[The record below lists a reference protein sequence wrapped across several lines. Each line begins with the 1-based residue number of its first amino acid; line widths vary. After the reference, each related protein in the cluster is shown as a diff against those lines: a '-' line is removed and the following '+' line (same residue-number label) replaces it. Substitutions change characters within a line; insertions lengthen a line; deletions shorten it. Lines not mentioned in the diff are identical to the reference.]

1 MSASRASPEINVTQI
16 PQTISL
22 LTRELLSVSDLLSVS
37 GLRTQFDTKRGA
49 VKAVDGIDL
58 TIEEGETVGL
68 VGESGSGKSVTA
80 LSAMDLVDDPGDVVA
95 GRVSLRRAKLAA
107 ELAVE
112 FDDAVVPYPFELVD
126 AVRELV
132 ADLRIDEGVRSA
144 GSELRG
150 MAADLTDHDDP
161 AALAPALRNAA
172 DRLDGGTDEST
183 VADTLE
189 EAVEDAADG
198 FVYLDEAARDRF
210 ERGSNGDPPAVEEG
224 VVDLTA
230 APEEAMRKVRGSEM
244 GMIFQDPMTSLNP
257 AVTVGEQVAESLRLH
272 QYGERKR
279 DTWVNAI
286 REILPKFRGKEH
298 DEEVMADVVEIL
310 TEVGIPEATTRLEEY
325 PHEFSGGMRQRVLIA
340 IALACQPS
348 LLIADEPT
356 TALDV
361 TIQAQILDLIDDLQ
375 EEFGMSVLMIT
386 HDLGVVAETCDRVA
400 VMYAGEIVEE
410 GPVEE
415 IFTNPSHPYT
425 YTLLESIPTEEKDRL
440 TPIEGNVPDLIDMPD
455 GCHFADRCP
464 WAQPECRDGEIPFR
478 QHGPD
483 DIDHRSKCILES
495 FDEDEYGNEG
505 VASGVEHD
513 VGEPI
518 VELREMRKYYQQ
530 EDGVLD
536 RFLGEKPSVK
546 AVDGVS
552 FDVHE
557 GETLGLVGES
567 GCGKSTAG
575 RAILHLNP
583 PTDGTVVF
591 AGEELGDL
599 SKSELREKRKDMQM
613 VFQDPMSSLDPRMTV
628 GQTIMEPL
636 KIHGLPETDPD
647 VATRAAVSTTG
658 ISADAVSVDVADNV
672 DALLGSTDGEVVV
685 PVEVAVADGDV
696 TVDVEGALD
705 VTTDVTREDGRI
717 TSVQVDVSAGGSKRT
732 LRRRR
737 VFQLLEEVGLD
748 ESQYGRY
755 PHELSGGQRQRV
767 GIARALA
774 VDPDFIVADEPV
786 SALDVS
792 VQAQIINLLEDLQ
805 EEFGLTYLFIAH
817 DLSVVRHISD
827 RVAVMYLG
835 EIVEIAA
842 TDELFADPKHPYTN
856 ALLSAIPEPDP
867 LADTDDRT
875 ILKGDVPSPI
885 DPPSGCHFRTRCP
898 SIVPPADLDIEQ
910 ERYREVMFYRQRVES
925 RDIDLEAAREKAPD
939 EAPAARAVADGGSSF
954 AAALDAQFFDGPLS
968 GRAREAVDASYRH
981 LDDGDWDAAAAVL
994 ADTFES
1000 VCERSNPPLED
1011 GDHPAACHLFTD
1023 AE

>member
-1 MSASRASPEINVTQI
+1 MT
-16 PQTISL
+16 
-22 LTRELLSVSDLLSVS
+22 DLLSLS

-49 VKAVDGIDL
+49 VKAVNGIDL

-95 GRVSLRRAKLAA
+95 GRVSFRDATLAA
-107 ELAVE
+107 DIAAE

-126 AVRELV
+126 AVRAV
-132 ADLRIDEGVRSA
+132 IADLRVGDGRDSA
-144 GSELRG
+144 SSELRG
-150 MAADLTDHDDP
+150 MAADLSDHDDP
-161 AALAPALRNAA
+161 AALAAALRDAA
-172 DRLDGGTDEST
+172 DRLEDQATPSG
-183 VADTLE
+183 VADAL
-189 EAVEDAADG
+189 ADAIDDADDG
-198 FVYLDEAARDRF
+198 FVYLDEAAREQFDR
-210 ERGSNGDPPAVEEG
+210 GADVGTITVEEG
-224 VVDLTA
+224 VVDLTD

-279 DTWVNAI
+279 DTWLNAI
-286 REILPKFRGKEH
+286 REILPRIGGKEH

-375 EEFGMSVLMIT
+375 AEFGMSVLMIT

-415 IFTNPSHPYT
+415 IFNDPSHPYT

-440 TPIEGNVPDLIDMPD
+440 TPIEGNVPDLIDMPE

-464 WAQPECRDGEIPFR
+464 WATLECRDGEIPFL

-483 DIDHRSKCILES
+483 DVDHRSKCVLEE
-495 FDEDEYGNEG
+495 FDESEYGADG
-505 VASGVEHD
+505 AASTTESD
-513 VGEPI
+513 IGEPI

-530 EDGVLD
+530 EDGLLD
-536 RFLGEKPSVK
+536 RFVGEQPSVK

-552 FDVHE
+552 LDVYE

-583 PTDGTVVF
+583 PTDGTVVY

-636 KIHGLPETDPD
+636 KIHGLPEIDPD
-647 VATRAAVSTTG
+647 VETRAAVSTTG
-658 ISADAVSVDVADNV
+658 ISAAAVSVDVADNV
-672 DALLGSTDGEVVV
+672 DALLESTDGEVVV
-685 PVEVAVADGDV
+685 PVEVAVENGDV

-705 VTTDVTREDGRI
+705 VTTDITREDGRI
-717 TSVQVDVSAGGSKRT
+717 TSVQVDVSAGDSKRT

-737 VFQLLEEVGLD
+737 VLELLEEVGLD
-748 ESQYGRY
+748 TSQYGRY

-774 VDPDFIVADEPV
+774 VGPDFIVADEPV

-792 VQAQIINLLEDLQ
+792 VQAQIINLMEDLQ

-835 EIVEIAA
+835 EVVEIAT
-842 TDELFADPKHPYTN
+842 TDELFANPKHPYTN

-867 LADTDDRT
+867 LAETDDRT
-875 ILKGDVPSPI
+875 ILTGDVPSPI

-898 SIVPPADLDIEQ
+898 AIIPPEDLDIEQ
-910 ERYREVMFYRQRVES
+910 DRYREVMFYRQRVES
-925 RDIDLEAAREKAPD
+925 RDIDLEAAREEVIAETETP
-939 EAPAARAVADGGSSF
+939 RAVADGGSDL

-968 GRAREAVDASYRH
+968 GRAREAVDESYRH
-981 LDDGDWDAAAAVL
+981 LDDGDWAAAEAVL
-994 ADTFES
+994 ADAFES
-1000 VCERSNPPLED
+1000 VCEHSDPSLGD
-1011 GDHPAACHLFTD
+1011 GEHPAACHLSPD

>member
-1 MSASRASPEINVTQI
+1 MT
-16 PQTISL
+16 
-22 LTRELLSVSDLLSVS
+22 DLLSLS

-49 VKAVDGIDL
+49 VKAVNGIDI

-95 GRVSLRRAKLAA
+95 GRVSFRDATLAA
-107 ELAVE
+107 DIAAE
-112 FDDAVVPYPFELVD
+112 FDGAVVPYPFELVD
-126 AVRELV
+126 AVHEII
-132 ADLRIDEGVRSA
+132 ADLRVGDGSDSA
-144 GSELRG
+144 PSELRG
-150 MAADLTDHDDP
+150 MAADLADHDDP
-161 AALAPALRNAA
+161 AALAAALRDAA
-172 DRLDGGTDEST
+172 DHLDDQATPSG
-183 VADTLE
+183 VADAL
-189 EAVEDAADG
+189 ADAIDDAADG
-198 FVYLDEAARDRF
+198 FVYLDAAAREQFDRGADV
-210 ERGSNGDPPAVEEG
+210 ETITVEEG
-224 VVDLTA
+224 VVDLTD

-279 DTWVNAI
+279 DTWLNAV
-286 REILPKFRGKEH
+286 REILPKIGGKEH

-375 EEFGMSVLMIT
+375 AEFGMSVLMIT

-415 IFTNPSHPYT
+415 IFNNPSHPYT

-440 TPIEGNVPDLIDMPD
+440 TPIEGNVPDLIDMPE

-464 WAQPECRDGEIPFR
+464 WAQPECRNGDIPFL

-483 DIDHRSKCILES
+483 DVDHRSKCVLEE
-495 FDEDEYGNEG
+495 FDESEYGTDG
-505 VASGVEHD
+505 VTSTTESD
-513 VGEPI
+513 IGEPI

-530 EDGVLD
+530 EDGLLD
-536 RFLGEKPSVK
+536 RFVGEQPSVK

-552 FDVHE
+552 LDVYE

-583 PTDGTVVF
+583 PTDGTVVY

-647 VATRAAVSTTG
+647 VVTRAAVSTTD
-658 ISADAVSVDVADNV
+658 ISADAGSVDVADNV
-672 DALLGSTDGEVVV
+672 DALLESTDGEVVV
-685 PVEVAVADGDV
+685 PVEVAVENGDV
-696 TVDVEGALD
+696 TVDVDETLD

-717 TSVQVDVSAGGSKRT
+717 TSVHVNVSAGGSKRT

-737 VFQLLEEVGLD
+737 VLELLEEVGLD
-748 ESQYGRY
+748 TSQYGRY

-767 GIARALA
+767 GIARSLA

-792 VQAQIINLLEDLQ
+792 VQAQIINLMEDLQ

-835 EIVEIAA
+835 EVVEIAT
-842 TDELFADPKHPYTN
+842 TDDLFANPKHPYTN

-867 LADTDDRT
+867 LAETDDRT
-875 ILKGDVPSPI
+875 ILTGDVPSPI

-898 SIVPPADLDIEQ
+898 AIIPPADLEIEQ

-925 RDIDLEAAREKAPD
+925 RDIDLEAAREEVIAEGETP
-939 EAPAARAVADGGSSF
+939 RAVADGGSDL

-968 GRAREAVDASYRH
+968 GRAREAVDESYRH
-981 LDDGDWDAAAAVL
+981 LDDGDWAAAEAVL
-994 ADTFES
+994 ADAFES
-1000 VCERSNPPLED
+1000 VCERSDPSLGD
-1011 GDHPAACHLFTD
+1011 GEHPAACHLSPD